1 MKTKIETVMTDVC
14 DDNDMLINDVLMYLI
29 QRNFAILDMSYDQPN
44 ERYIINMIRPRDLNQ
59 YENDNVDNKNIYK
72 SISQWYESTKRTGA
86 NSWAKSKS
94 ACLGYDW
101 DDPEVGR

>member
-72 SISQWYESTKRTGA
+72 KFVAYVTEIVSIKRNCRAFTPTQ
-86 NSWAKSKS
+86 NVT
-94 ACLGYDW
+94 CPRVELYLF
-101 DDPEVGR
+101 